1 MLFQNIKKVRYL
13 KHYNLRK
20 CYFMADELQHSSK
33 NIASLDIQAKELGIG
48 GDLSP
53 ETDEILYKKRMQ
65 KRKEVQSKRLKVRKT
80 KKGLLI
86 VFTGNGKGKT
96 TASLGMALRTIG
108 HGHKVAIIQFIKGGW
123 TTGEEKAL
131 KNLSSNISWQAL
143 GEGFTWETQDRVR
156 DKELVKEAWQIA
168 KKFIIDESYKLV
180 ILDEIN
186 IATKLGYLSPGEIIK
201 FIKSLNNR
209 KNHIVLTGRGAS
221 ESIINQADL
230 VTEMKLIRHPF
241 KEQGIKAQECVEF

>member
-1 MLFQNIKKVRYL
+1 MQEKPSSSEKIF
-13 KHYNLRK
+13 NL
-20 CYFMADELQHSSK
+20 D
-33 NIASLDIQAKELGIG
+33 NQANKLGMG
-48 GDLSP
+48 GKISP
-53 ETDEILYKKRMQ
+53 ESDESLYKKRMQ
-65 KRKEVQSKRLKVRKT
+65 RRKDIQAERLQIRKT

-108 HGHKVAIIQFIKGGW
+108 HGYKVAIIQFIKGGW

-131 KNLSSNISWQAL
+131 KKFSSNLSWHSL
-143 GEGFTWETQDRVR
+143 GEGFTWETQDRLR
-156 DKELVKEAWQIA
+156 DEKLVQEAWQLA
-168 KKFIIDESYKLV
+168 KKYIQNESYKLI

-186 IATKLGYLSPGEIIK
+186 IATKLGYLAPEEIIT
-201 FIKSLNNR
+201 FLKSLNNR

-221 ESIINQADL
+221 DSIINYADL

-241 KEQGIKAQECVEF
+241 KEQGIKAQKCVEF

>member
-1 MLFQNIKKVRYL
+1 MQEEPL
-13 KHYNLRK
+13 
-20 CYFMADELQHSSK
+20 SSDK
-33 NIASLDIQAKELGIG
+33 ITKLDNQAKQLGIG
-48 GDLSP
+48 GKVSP
-53 ETDEILYKKRMQ
+53 ETNERSYKKRMQ
-65 KRKEVQSKRLKVRKT
+65 QRKEIQAERLQIRKT

-108 HGHKVAIIQFIKGGW
+108 HGYKVAIIQFIKGGW

-131 KNLSSNISWQAL
+131 KTLSPNISWHAL

-156 DKELVKEAWQIA
+156 DEKLVQEAWQLA
-168 KKFIIDESYKLV
+168 KKYIKNESYKLI

-186 IATKLGYLSPGEIIK
+186 IATKLGYLDSKEIIT
-201 FIKSLNNR
+201 FLNSLNNR

-221 ESIINQADL
+221 DSIINYADL

-241 KEQGIKAQECVEF
+241 KEQGIKAQKCVEF

>member
-1 MLFQNIKKVRYL
+1 MQEEPLSSEKIF
-13 KHYNLRK
+13 NL
-20 CYFMADELQHSSK
+20 D
-33 NIASLDIQAKELGIG
+33 NQAQEIGIG
-48 GDLSP
+48 GKISP
-53 ETDEILYKKRMQ
+53 ESNESSYKKRMQ
-65 KRKEVQSKRLKVRKT
+65 QRKDIQTERLKMRKI

-108 HGHKVAIIQFIKGGW
+108 HGYKVAIIQFIKGGW

-131 KNLSSNISWQAL
+131 KNFSSNISWHAL
-143 GEGFTWETQDRVR
+143 GEGFTWETQDRIR
-156 DKELVKEAWQIA
+156 DEKLVKEAWQLA
-168 KKFIIDESYKLV
+168 KGYIKNESYKLI

-186 IATKLGYLSPGEIIK
+186 IATKLGYLDSEEIIT
-201 FIKSLNNR
+201 FLKSLNNR

-221 ESIINQADL
+221 DSIINYADL

-241 KEQGIKAQECVEF
+241 KEQGIKAQKCVEF

>member
-1 MLFQNIKKVRYL
+1 
-13 KHYNLRK
+13 
-20 CYFMADELQHSSK
+20 MADEKKPFSRSVT
-33 NIASLDIQAKELGIG
+33 NLDIQAKELGIG
-48 GDLSP
+48 GKLSP
-53 ETDEILYKKRMQ
+53 ESDESLYKKRMQ
-65 KRKEVQSKRLKVRKT
+65 KRKEVQSKRLQVRKT

-131 KNLSSNISWQAL
+131 KNLSSNISWHAL

-156 DKELVKEAWQIA
+156 DEELVKEAWNVA
-168 KKFIIDESYKLV
+168 KTFIINESYKLI

-186 IATKLGYLSPGEIIK
+186 IATKLGYIDPIEILTYIQN
-201 FIKSLNNR
+201 INNR

-221 ESIINQADL
+221 ESIINKADL

-241 KEQGIKAQECVEF
+241 KEQGIKAQACIEF

>member
-1 MLFQNIKKVRYL
+1 MPKEKFSSENI
-13 KHYNLRK
+13 
-20 CYFMADELQHSSK
+20 SK
-33 NIASLDIQAKELGIG
+33 LDHQANKLGIG
-48 GDLSP
+48 GMLSP
-53 ETDEILYKKRMQ
+53 EKDESLYKQRMQ
-65 KRKEVQSKRLKVRKT
+65 QRKDIQSQRIKIRKE

-123 TTGEEKAL
+123 DTGEEKAL
-131 KNLSSNISWQAL
+131 KNFSSNISWHSL
-143 GEGFTWETQDRVR
+143 GEGFTWETQNRIR
-156 DKELVKEAWQIA
+156 DEKLVKEAWQLA
-168 KKFIIDESYKLV
+168 KDYIKDESYKLI

-186 IATKLGYLSPGEIIK
+186 IATKLGYLTSEEIIT
-201 FIKSLNNR
+201 FIKSLNKR

-221 ESIINQADL
+221 ESIINYADL

-241 KEQGIKAQECVEF
+241 KEQGIKAQKCVEF

>member
-1 MLFQNIKKVRYL
+1 MQEKPLSSDKSL
-13 KHYNLRK
+13 NLDDR
-20 CYFMADELQHSSK
+20 
-33 NIASLDIQAKELGIG
+33 ASELGMG
-48 GDLSP
+48 GKISP
-53 ETDEILYKKRMQ
+53 DSDESSYKKRMQ
-65 KRKEVQSKRLKVRKT
+65 QRKDIQAERLQIRKT

-108 HGHKVAIIQFIKGGW
+108 HGYKVAIIQFIKGGW

-131 KNLSSNISWQAL
+131 KNLSSNISWHSL
-143 GEGFTWETQDRVR
+143 GEGFTWETQDRIR
-156 DKELVKEAWQIA
+156 DEKLVQEAWQLA
-168 KKFIIDESYKLV
+168 KKYIKNESYKLI

-186 IATKLGYLSPGEIIK
+186 IATKLGYLASEEIITFLK
-201 FIKSLNNR
+201 GLTNR

-221 ESIINQADL
+221 DLIINYADL

-241 KEQGIKAQECVEF
+241 KEQGTKAQQCVEY